1 MARINLLPWREE
13 RRKER
18 QRQFLGMLVG
28 FALLAGAIVLYVHM
42 HIGWMI
48 DDQEARNN
56 YLNQEIAILDKK
68 IKEIQEL
75 EKEKARLLAHM
86 KIIQELQANRPVV
99 VHLFDEM
106 VKTIPEGVFYNNL
119 ERRGT
124 TLTMRGVAESNTRVS
139 ALMRNTEAS
148 DWVTSPKLNIIETK
162 RAETARES
170 NFILQVQQKQQGEAA
185 ADGGGA
191 KR

>member
-68 IKEIQEL
+68 IQEIQEL

-148 DWVTSPKLNIIETK
+148 DWVTSPKLNIIET
-162 RAETARES
+162 
-170 NFILQVQQKQQGEAA
+170 
-185 ADGGGA
+185 
-191 KR
+191 